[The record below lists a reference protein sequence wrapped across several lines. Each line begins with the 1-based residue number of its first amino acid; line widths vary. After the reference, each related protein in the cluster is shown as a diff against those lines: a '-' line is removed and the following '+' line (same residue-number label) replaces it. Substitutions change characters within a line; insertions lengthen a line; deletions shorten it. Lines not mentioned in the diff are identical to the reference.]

1 MKHVLDIRPVNHTK
15 EQRIRAHVGICVLAY
30 LLSTHAENTSLM
42 SWKKIRSSL
51 GGLHA
56 GCISSPQ
63 GTFIKTTESNK
74 EQRSILNFQL
84 NRLQKCSKFSES
96 HTKYPIGK
104 IPPKKK
110 TR

>member
-1 MKHVLDIRPVNHTK
+1 MKHVLDIRAVNHTK

-42 SWKKIRSSL
+42 SWKKIRSCL

-74 EQRSILNFQL
+74 EQRSIL
-84 NRLQKCSKFSES
+84 KKFSIKPPPEVL
-96 HTKYPIGK
+96 K
-104 IPPKKK
+104 IL
-110 TR
+110 